1 MKLNKG
7 SKAVVF
13 LALVSLVLFLFMLY
27 FRAAIY
33 SDMYIAPGDPYGVSD
48 IIEFILGC
56 IFLLLSVVS
65 GIVSVVIFFRG
76 TYQSKLFS
84 VGLILLHAGLYLS
97 FGVLHTLAANYAA
110 T

>member
-7 SKAVVF
+7 SKVVAF
-13 LALVSLVLFLFMLY
+13 LVIASLGLFLFMLY
-27 FRAAIY
+27 FRAFIY
-33 SDMYIAPGDPYGVSD
+33 SEMYIAPGDPYGVSD

-76 TYQSKLFS
+76 TYQSKLFA
-84 VGLILLHAGLYLS
+84 VGLILLHAGLYSS
-97 FGVLHTLAANYAA
+97 FGVLHTLAVNYSAA
-110 T
+110 